1 MGKFLRFIGILLMGL
16 SAALT
21 ILSGVG
27 TACVAIDA
35 TQYDSMKAIADYQW
49 LYIFYVLATVAI
61 GIYGVRATILLV
73 RGAENAYR
81 DALIT
86 LGTGTLLGIVHMLT
100 SRALRGSSM
109 PVDVIVYT
117 TVFTLAIF
125 LIYGFPKISQT
136 VGFEQGSDNGKTA
149 AGGMSAIIAG
159 MLFLSVQM
167 WAGPTHIFNG
177 VNYADAFHTKMM
189 ISGGF
194 LIILGLGLLTYA
206 TIANARGSETATQES
221 QISV

>member
-16 SAALT
+16 TAALT

-27 TACVAIDA
+27 TTCIAIDA

-49 LYIFYVLATVAI
+49 LYIFYVLATVAV
-61 GIYGVRATILLV
+61 GVYGVRATISLV

-81 DALIT
+81 DTLIT

-109 PVDVIVYT
+109 PVDAIVYA

-125 LIYGFPKISQT
+125 LVYGFPKISQM

-167 WAGPTHIFNG
+167 WAGPTHNFNG

-189 ISGGF
+189 ISGGA
-194 LIILGLGLLTYA
+194 LIFLGLGLLIYA
-206 TIANARGSETATQES
+206 TLANAMISETTTQES
-221 QISV
+221 QSSV